1 MKIESNKG
9 NNLDHKFYSNI
20 KSRLN
25 DKMNEYDIANY
36 NEPEEIIIKNVKTE
50 DKRLFVFIKYID
62 FGYNDI
68 NWSFKEEFL
77 KQNLFI
83 IRTD

>member
-1 MKIESNKG
+1 LNNNEKYKDTHNNRNDILYCKPLNIKSIENKKKEKNRSAMKIESNKG

-36 NEPEEIIIKNVKTE
+36 I
-50 DKRLFVFIKYID
+50 L
-62 FGYNDI
+62 
-68 NWSFKEEFL
+68 
-77 KQNLFI
+77 
-83 IRTD
+83 